1 MSPNISIASGSV
13 FNLLVI
19 LTLSMLVILLFNI
32 IRSRKRKHKMQV
44 ELQEAKDRFY
54 TSITHEFRTPL
65 TVIQSAAQNIMRHSP
80 PDSVIHDDA
89 ANIIWYGNIVLN
101 LINRILDT
109 AKLVSGTLLAPEWK
123 HGDVVPFVT
132 MVCESYTLYAAD
144 KGIRIVYKPRE
155 ESVEMDFVPDYLH
168 KVLQNLIT
176 NSIKYSHRNSEIVIT
191 SEVTAN
197 KLILCV
203 TDRGI
208 GMTPEQKSH
217 IFKAFYQA
225 SEESGESGTGIG
237 LPLAKL
243 LLDAIGGDIE
253 AFSLENEGTTFVVKL
268 PLRHGGGTLE
278 TVNKDDWRE
287 MTMVMP
293 ENPVQLQDDDSE
305 NVDAVRIL
313 IIEDSLAVARYM
325 STQLNP
331 DYQFFFAANGEEGL
345 RKATELVPDLIITD
359 ILMPGI
365 DGLELCRRIRA
376 SELLHHIPVV
386 MVSAKA
392 THEDRLK
399 GIEAGAEAY
408 LEKPF
413 HADELSIRVDKLL
426 EQRRILREK
435 YTQDL
440 EDSEIGRTPEVA
452 SGDKAFIT
460 RFVNLAMERIR
471 ENNVDLGAIAS
482 DLGFSRTQLNRKI
495 KAISGMTTTGYIVNL
510 RVRLAKSLLRSGEAL
525 TVNEISYRCGID
537 DVPYFITM
545 FKKAT
550 GMTPT
555 QYRRRRG

>member
-1 MSPNISIASGSV
+1 MNRLAILASTSTLT
-13 FNLLVI
+13 LLII
-19 LTLSMLVILLFNI
+19 LTLSMLVILLFNV
-32 IRSRKRKHKMQV
+32 IRSRQRKHRMQV

-54 TSITHEFRTPL
+54 TGITHEFRTPL

-109 AKLVSGTLLAPEWK
+109 AKMVSGNLLAPEWK
-123 HGDVVPFVT
+123 HGDVVPFIT
-132 MVCESYTLYAAD
+132 MICESYGLYAAD

-176 NSIKYSHRNSEIVIT
+176 NGIKYSHRNSEIDVS
-191 SEVTAN
+191 SEVASN
-197 KLILCV
+197 KFILCV

-208 GMTPEQKSH
+208 GMTPEQKSN

-225 SEESGESGTGIG
+225 SDDCGQCGTGIG

-243 LLDAIGGDIE
+243 LLDAVGGNIE

-268 PLRHGGGTLE
+268 PLSHGSGSFE
-278 TVNKDDWRE
+278 TVDKDDWRE

-293 ENPVQLQDDDSE
+293 EKPVQLQDDDSE

-313 IIEDSLAVARYM
+313 IIEDSMAVARYM
-325 STQLNP
+325 SAQLNP

-345 RKATELVPDLIITD
+345 RKATDLVPDLIITD

-365 DGLELCRRIRA
+365 DGLALCRLIRS
-376 SELLHHIPVV
+376 SELLHHIPIV
-386 MVSAKA
+386 MVSAKV
-392 THEDRLK
+392 TREDRIK

-426 EQRRILREK
+426 EQRNILREK
-435 YTQDL
+435 YIRDL
-440 EDSEIGRTPEVA
+440 EDGEIGKTPEVA
-452 SGDKAFIT
+452 SGDRAFMT
-460 RFVNLAMERIR
+460 RFVDLAMKRIQD
-471 ENNVDLGAIAS
+471 NDVDLNTLAA

-510 RVRLAKSLLRSGEAL
+510 RVRLAKSLLRSGENL

>member
-1 MSPNISIASGSV
+1 MNRQTILASSSTL
-13 FNLLVI
+13 NLLVI
-19 LTLSMLVILLFNI
+19 LTLSMLVVLLVNI
-32 IRSRKRKHKMQV
+32 IRSRQRKHRMQV

-54 TSITHEFRTPL
+54 TGITHEFRTPL
-65 TVIQSAAQNIMRHSP
+65 TVIQSAAQNIMRHCP

-109 AKLVSGTLLAPEWK
+109 AKMVSGNLLAPEWK
-123 HGDVVPFVT
+123 HGDVVPFIT
-132 MVCESYTLYAAD
+132 MVCDSYGLYAAD

-176 NSIKYSHRNSEIVIT
+176 NSIKYSPRNSEIAVS

-197 KLILCV
+197 KFILCV

-208 GMTPEQKSH
+208 GMTPEQKSN

-225 SEESGESGTGIG
+225 SDDAGDCGTGIG

-243 LLDAIGGDIE
+243 LLDAVGGNIE

-268 PLRHGGGTLE
+268 PLSHGSGTFE
-278 TVNKDDWRE
+278 TVDKDDWRE

-293 ENPVQLQDDDSE
+293 ERPVQLQDDDSE

-313 IIEDSLAVARYM
+313 IIEDSMAVARYM
-325 STQLNP
+325 SAQLNP

-345 RKATELVPDLIITD
+345 RKATDLVPDLIITD

-365 DGLELCRRIRA
+365 DGLELCRLIRA

-392 THEDRLK
+392 THEDRIK

-426 EQRRILREK
+426 EQRKSLREK
-435 YTQDL
+435 YIRDL
-440 EDSEIGRTPEVA
+440 EDGEIGKTPEVA
-452 SGDKAFIT
+452 SGDRAFMT
-460 RFVNLAMERIR
+460 RFVDLAMKRIQD
-471 ENNVDLGAIAS
+471 NDMDLNALAA

-510 RVRLAKSLLRSGEAL
+510 RVRLAKSLLRSGENL

>member
-1 MSPNISIASGSV
+1 MTRQNVLASTSTL
-13 FNLLVI
+13 NLLII

-32 IRSRKRKHKMQV
+32 IRSRQRKHKMQV

-54 TSITHEFRTPL
+54 TGITHEFRTPL

-80 PDSVIHDDA
+80 PDSVIHNDA

-109 AKLVSGTLLAPEWK
+109 AKMVSGNLLEPEWK
-123 HGDVVPFVT
+123 HGDIVPFIT
-132 MVCESYTLYAAD
+132 MVCESYGLYAAD
-144 KGIRIVYKPRE
+144 KGIRIGYKPRE

-168 KVLQNLIT
+168 KVLQNLIM
-176 NSIKYSHRNSEIVIT
+176 NGIKYSRRNSEIAIT
-191 SEVTAN
+191 SEVSAH
-197 KLILCV
+197 KFILCV

-208 GMTPEQKSH
+208 GMTPEQKSN

-225 SEESGESGTGIG
+225 PQEDGASGTGIG

-243 LLDAIGGDIE
+243 LLDAVGGDIE
-253 AFSLENEGTTFVVKL
+253 AFSLENEGTTFVMKL
-268 PLRHGGGTLE
+268 PLSHGGTTE
-278 TVNKDDWRE
+278 TVNKEDWRE
-287 MTMVMP
+287 MTMVIP
-293 ENPVQLQDDDSE
+293 EKPMQLQDDDSE

-313 IIEDSLAVARYM
+313 IIEDSMAVARYM
-325 STQLNP
+325 SAQLNP

-345 RKATELVPDLIITD
+345 RKATDLVPDLIITD

-365 DGLELCRRIRA
+365 DGLELCRLIRS

-392 THEDRLK
+392 TREDRIK

-426 EQRRILREK
+426 EQRKTLREK
-435 YTQDL
+435 YLRDL
-440 EDSEIGRTPEVA
+440 ENGEIVNTPDVA
-452 SGDKAFIT
+452 SGDRAFMT
-460 RFVNLAMERIR
+460 RFAELAMNRIR
-471 ENNVDLGAIAS
+471 DNDVDLNALAA
-482 DLGFSRTQLNRKI
+482 DLGFSRMQLNRKI
-495 KAISGMTTTGYIVNL
+495 KAISGLTTTGYIVNL
-510 RVRLAKSLLRSGEAL
+510 RVRLAKSLLRGGQNL
-525 TVNEISYRCGID
+525 TVSEISYRCGID